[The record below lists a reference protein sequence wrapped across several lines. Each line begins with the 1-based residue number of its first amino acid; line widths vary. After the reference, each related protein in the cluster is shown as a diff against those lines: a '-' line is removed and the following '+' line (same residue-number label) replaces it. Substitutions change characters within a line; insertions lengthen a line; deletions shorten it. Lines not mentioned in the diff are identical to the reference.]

1 MMDLGF
7 SPGLSLA
14 RTGRK
19 PGQDYDGDSG
29 QPGNTSHHSAALPP
43 LTALLLAYLLFSIL
57 LSFQIKNQAVLVF
70 PLFITDVS
78 TSVGEFGVS

>member
-1 MMDLGF
+1 MVTLG
-7 SPGLSLA
+7 SLVTQA
-14 RTGRK
+14 TT
-19 PGQDYDGDSG
+19 
-29 QPGNTSHHSAALPP
+29 QPAALPP

-57 LSFQIKNQAVLVF
+57 LSFQIKKQAVLIF